1 MTCRFAKPGGQAAA
15 SEHFMALFSGRA
27 SMLEVQN
34 RALIKTARERAQ
46 RIGNLERELQ
56 QVGQEVERLKAERG
70 LPQTGR
76 EGSLKAEAL
85 KAEALKA
92 EALKAEV
99 LKVEVGQLKTEVGRL
114 KAEVERLKAE
124 REFYHK
130 RVLALEQDNRVL
142 TEAATKYSLWGQM
155 LERELAKIDPD
166 GAPARRFEAGRDA

>member
-1 MTCRFAKPGGQAAA
+1 
-15 SEHFMALFSGRA
+15 MALFSGRA

-70 LPQTGR
+70 LQHAGR
-76 EGSLKAEAL
+76 EGPLKAEVL
-85 KAEALKA
+85 KAEVLKA

-99 LKVEVGQLKTEVGRL
+99 LKVEVGQLKTEVGQLKTEVGRL

-130 RVLALEQDNRVL
+130 RAVALEQDNRVL
-142 TEAATKYSLWGQM
+142 TEAATKYSLWGQK
-155 LERELAKIDPD
+155 LERELARIDPD
-166 GAPARRFEAGRDA
+166 GAPARRFGAGRDA

>member
-1 MTCRFAKPGGQAAA
+1 
-15 SEHFMALFSGRA
+15 MALFSGRA

-70 LPQTGR
+70 VPQTGR
-76 EGSLKAEAL
+76 EGSLKAEALKAEAL